1 MKRLYRDNVAFAYED
16 VGSGSQPFLFVHGW
30 TCNHNFFAPQIEYFS
45 RFHRVIAVDL
55 CGHGASDAP
64 QRQYTVPEFA
74 DDLAWLCGELGVER
88 AVLVGHSMG
97 GVIALQLAATHPEL
111 SAAVCLIDSD
121 SPTVPPENFSKAIE
135 FLKTRSDRIVLGPC
149 DDGGYYLIGV
159 KKPHRELFERIDWST
174 ERVFDQTMRRAREL
188 GLEVKFLPPG
198 YDIDDAAGLHRLYNE
213 LQRDSVHT
221 EIAPHTRKFM
231 RQLIVQKK

>member
-45 RFHRVIAVDL
+45 RFHRVIAADL

-64 QRQYTVPEFA
+64 QRKYTVPEFA

-97 GVIALQLAATHPEL
+97 GLIALQLAETHQGRSRGFRL
-111 SAAVCLIDSD
+111 LVLVF
-121 SPTVPPENFSKAIE
+121 SP
-135 FLKTRSDRIVLGPC
+135 
-149 DDGGYYLIGV
+149 
-159 KKPHRELFERIDWST
+159 
-174 ERVFDQTMRRAREL
+174 
-188 GLEVKFLPPG
+188 
-198 YDIDDAAGLHRLYNE
+198 
-213 LQRDSVHT
+213 
-221 EIAPHTRKFM
+221 
-231 RQLIVQKK
+231 